1 MSSIGIKSRQGSRPP
16 TQASTR
22 PSSHLLTYPIPSS
35 SPRPITPFSTISSPP
50 SPVEDIP
57 LSSLNNL

>member
-16 TQASTR
+16 TQPSTR
-22 PSSHLLTYPIPSS
+22 PSSHVLIYPISSS
-35 SPRPITPFSTISSPP
+35 SPRPMTTFSTISSPP
-50 SPVEDIP
+50 SPVEDMP